1 LWRRTG
7 AWETQRKGG
16 RRCMGGKRRGDE
28 KWDSQGGRKWEKKG
42 KIMQHR
48 AIFCNRKN
56 AKRKE
61 LQIQGGDRD

>member
-1 LWRRTG
+1 
-7 AWETQRKGG
+7 
-16 RRCMGGKRRGDE
+16 MGGKRRGDE